1 MKKLLLI
8 AAAAMMGFGAQAEDW
23 YLVGG
28 SYSWGDEE
36 AYKFTATDNADE
48 YTLSL
53 EELSG
58 DIKIKPAGS
67 DWSRSF
73 GADRSNPQ
81 ALSSGTVYQAVKDGA
96 NITVNG
102 PIKKP
107 VIKINVANYTI
118 EVTGAVEYPAA
129 MYLFGQVN
137 NLGWDPT
144 NYVTLE
150 SVEEGVYSATT
161 LLGNAGSGKGY
172 FSFATNYGKS
182 STDWDALKPRYGAAA
197 SDTEVVLGENMPV
210 ANGENAFCAESDK
223 EYTFTLNLKEMTL
236 VVTEKPVAA
245 DPELPKGLT
254 GTSANGDIVWDAE
267 EEALVA
273 KIQSNESSATL
284 TLEIPEGFDNF
295 VWFVPE
301 ASVEPLGT
309 RAALTWVPVSD
320 AIAQGY
326 TLGNEITV
334 PTNGNTYVGG
344 AMLVKGENFTPDM
357 LYRIEITAE
366 LSSSV
371 DAIEAEGVAEY
382 YTLQGVKVANPENGI
397 FVKVVNGKAS
407 KVCVK

>member
-8 AAAAMMGFGAQAEDW
+8 AAAAMMGLGAQAEDW
-23 YLVGG
+23 YLVGS
-28 SYSWGDEE
+28 SYSWDDND
-36 AYKFTATDNADE
+36 AYKFTATENADE

-58 DIKIKPAGS
+58 SIKIKPAG

-81 ALSSGTVYQAVKDGA
+81 TLSSGTIYQAVKDGSD
-96 NITVNG
+96 IVVNG

-161 LLGNAGSGKGY
+161 TLGDAGSGKGY
-172 FSFATNYGKS
+172 FSFATNYGKN
-182 STDWDALKPRYGAAA
+182 STDWDALKPRYGATAL
-197 SDTEVVLGENMPV
+197 DTDVVLGENMKV
-210 ANGENAFCAESDK
+210 VSGENAFCAESNK
-223 EYTFTLNLKEMTL
+223 EYTFTFNMKEMTV
-236 VVTEKPVAA
+236 VVTENTVVA
-245 DPELPKGLT
+245 DPELPKALT
-254 GTSANGDIVWDAE
+254 ATSANGDIVWNADE
-267 EEALVA
+267 QTLVA
-273 KIQSNESSATL
+273 KLESNESTATL
-284 TLEIPEGFDNF
+284 TLQIPEGFDNF
-295 VWFVPE
+295 VWAIPG
-301 ASVEPLGT
+301 ASAEPLGT
-309 RAALTWVPVSD
+309 RAALTWVPVSE

-334 PTNGNTYVGG
+334 ATNGSTFVGG

-357 LYRIEITAE
+357 MYRIELTAQ

-371 DAIEAEGVAEY
+371 DAIEVEGVAEY